1 MQISMTWLHDYLDF
15 TESAKELA
23 EKYTMAGVP
32 VENVKEQGQGL
43 ENVVVGRIAH
53 LEPNPN
59 SDHLL
64 VCQLDVGGERLIQI
78 QTGASN
84 VFAGA
89 KVPVALPG
97 AHLPNGMHIKKGKMR
112 GLASDGM
119 LCSASEL
126 GLSLEGLPEE
136 QQHGIY
142 ILPEHAVV
150 GQNAKEALKLDRAIL
165 EFELTANRADCF
177 SAWGLAREASI
188 LTGNPLH
195 LPTIEVKEE
204 AEDELAKL
212 LHVRI
217 EDELCTRFSARILR
231 EVHIG
236 PSPAWMQQ
244 RLEDAGIRSINNIV
258 DVTNFVMVELGQ
270 PMHAYDYD
278 TLAGHTLIA
287 RKAQAGEKL
296 TTLDKVDRELKGTEL
311 VIADTEKAAG
321 LAGVMGGL
329 ATEVTKQTRTVVLE
343 AAVFNG
349 ANVRHTSRTLGLRS
363 EASGR
368 FERGIDVTGT
378 IRALNRA
385 AQLLVDMGAAKAVA
399 GIVDVY
405 PQPQP
410 TREISFTVQEINHR
424 LGTTISAEEMRRILE
439 ALGFEI
445 TTQDTQAD
453 IVKVP
458 SWRNDVSG
466 MEDISEEIARIYG
479 FDKIPSTLPWGKALE
494 GAQSPDLHLVDAL
507 RTILCGLGMTET
519 RSFSFMQPATLDKM
533 RVPEDSPLRH
543 AVPILNPL
551 TDEYPLVRT
560 NLLVSVLENAARNF
574 SRKNEDLRL
583 FEIAPAF
590 FPKALP
596 ITEQP
601 VERLELVG
609 FLSGR
614 RAPASWAWG
623 NEEVDFFDMK
633 GIVESLFQK
642 LHIDRWEEIPCEH
655 FALHPGKTL
664 CMKKGKEVLATIG
677 ELHPAVAE
685 AMDIHKRAQVFL
697 IDVPTL
703 AKYVAK
709 HIKSAPLPKYPA
721 MERDIAVLVDRD
733 TPAADLYHTIAKR
746 AGKIFAGA
754 NLFDVYEGRQAG
766 IGKKSLAFRIL
777 FQSQERTLTDDEADK
792 AVQNILQALEET
804 FDAKLRT

>member
-32 VENVKEQGQGL
+32 VENVKENGQGL

-64 VCQLDVGGERLIQI
+64 VCQLDVGAERLIQI

-97 AHLPNGMHIKKGKMR
+97 AHLPNGVHIKKGKMR

-126 GLSLEGLPEE
+126 GLPLEGLPEE

-142 ILPEHAVV
+142 ILPENAVV
-150 GQNAKEALKLDRAIL
+150 GQNVKEALKLDEAIL

-177 SAWGLAREASI
+177 SAWGLAREASV

-195 LPTIEVKEE
+195 LPAIQVKEE
-204 AEDELAKL
+204 AEGELVQL
-212 LHVRI
+212 LNVRI
-217 EDELCTRFSARILR
+217 EDALCTRFSARILKD
-231 EVHIG
+231 VHIG

-244 RLEDAGIRSINNIV
+244 RLEGAGIRAINNIV

-287 RKAQAGEKL
+287 RKAQADEKL
-296 TTLDKVDRELKGTEL
+296 TTLDKVDRTLKGTEL

-329 ATEVTKQTRTVVLE
+329 ATEVTEQTRTVVLE

-349 ANVRHTSRTLGLRS
+349 ANVRHTSRALGLRS

-368 FERGIDVTGT
+368 FERGIDATGT
-378 IRALNRA
+378 TRALNRA

-405 PQPQP
+405 PQPQSAH
-410 TREISFTVQEINHR
+410 EVSFTAQEINHR
-424 LGTTISAEEMRRILE
+424 LGTEISAEEMRRILE
-439 ALGFEI
+439 ALGFAI
-445 TTQDTQAD
+445 TTQAD
-453 IVKVP
+453 SMTAKVP

-466 MEDISEEIARIYG
+466 MEDISEEIARIHG
-479 FDKIPSTLPWGKALE
+479 FDKIPSTLPWGEALE
-494 GAQSPDLHLVDAL
+494 GEQSPALHLVDTL
-507 RTILCGLGMTET
+507 RETLCGLGMTET

-543 AVPILNPL
+543 AIPILNPL

-560 NLLVSVLENAARNF
+560 NLLVSVLENASRNF

-596 ITEQP
+596 VTEQP
-601 VERLELVG
+601 EERLELVG
-609 FLSGR
+609 FMSGR
-614 RAPASWAWG
+614 RAPASWAWS

-633 GIVESLFQK
+633 GIVENLFQT
-642 LHIDRWEEIPCEH
+642 LHIDKWEEVPSEH

-697 IDVPTL
+697 IDVQTL

-721 MERDIAVLVDRD
+721 MERDIAILVDNKTR
-733 TPAADLYHTIAKR
+733 AADLYRTIAKS

-754 NLFDVYEGRQAG
+754 NLFDVYEGKQAG

-792 AVQNILQALEET
+792 AVQNILQALEKT